1 MARRHGVRF
10 GHVAFDAVYGSA
22 GWLLRGL
29 DDEGITFMGE
39 VRCDQ
44 HLFLQ
49 DPTPSVPRRTSTM
62 GRPPSLLRTEA
73 RAITVSQ
80 WLKAQ
85 PASAWRRIVLRGGE
99 KGLITIEA
107 LSARV
112 WLWDGQEDHAR
123 RWHLFMRREINR
135 PDTVKF
141 ALSNAKADTSLH
153 RLASIAGISDGR
165 RLAARHEPIL
175 SQNNLAWPSLAPLIP
190 LLSMCQPRQQP
201 QGCNHT
207 DKRYQSRCERTERAE
222 SC

>member
-1 MARRHGVRF
+1 MIFGARRHGVCF

-22 GWLLRGL
+22 GWLLREL
-29 DDEGITFMGE
+29 DDEGIPFMGE

-49 DPTPSVPRRTSTM
+49 DPTPSVPRRTSPM

-73 RAITVSQ
+73 RAITVSD

-123 RWHLFMRREINR
+123 RWHLFMRNRSSRHREVR
-135 PDTVKF
+135 
-141 ALSNAKADTSLH
+141 ALQ
-153 RLASIAGISDGR
+153 RQGR
-165 RLAARHEPIL
+165 Y
-175 SQNNLAWPSLAPLIP
+175 LAPSTRLDAGGA
-190 LLSMCQPRQQP
+190 LLDRTRFTRS
-201 QGCNHT
+201 QGLPG
-207 DKRYQSRCERTERAE
+207 DGSVPSAQVERMASSHGAGDVGDELSA
-222 SC
+222 

>member
-1 MARRHGVRF
+1 MGYVSGMWPSMQSMAVLG
-10 GHVAFDAVYGSA
+10 GCCESAF
-22 GWLLRGL
+22 
-29 DDEGITFMGE
+29 DDEGITFLGE

-49 DPTPSVPRRTSTM
+49 DPTPWVPRRTSTM

-73 RAITVSQ
+73 RAITVSE

-112 WLWDGQEDHAR
+112 WLWDGQEDRAR
-123 RWHLFMRREINR
+123 RWHLFLRREIDR

-153 RLASIAGISDGR
+153 QLASMQ
-165 RLAARHEPIL
+165 AARFWINTPSEKPRTAWRWL
-175 SQNNLAWPSLAPLIP
+175 STKCAS
-190 LLSMCQPRQQP
+190 
-201 QGCNHT
+201 GT
-207 DKRYQSRCERTERAE
+207 DGIITWRW
-222 SC
+222 